1 MLVTITALVSMVWLM
16 AIAIKLIPAHE
27 KIRAR
32 KGK

>member
-1 MLVTITALVSMVWLM
+1 MLLTVTALISMVWLV
-16 AIAIKLIPAHE
+16 AIHVTLSPAQD

>member
-1 MLVTITALVSMVWLM
+1 MLVTLSALISMVWLV
-16 AIAIKLIPAHE
+16 AITITLIPAHE

>member
-1 MLVTITALVSMVWLM
+1 MLVTISAMISMVWLV
-16 AIAIKLIPAHE
+16 AITVKLLPAQH

>member
-1 MLVTITALVSMVWLM
+1 MLLTVTALISMVWLV
-16 AIAIKLIPAHE
+16 AIHVTLGPAQE